1 MEGGQRQRGEDKKS
15 KVANVCG
22 GGEGGQDGRGELN
35 EVWTPG
41 LPTEAGPADS
51 TTEGDLHGNG
61 GEVTVDGED
70 PQRGDDRVAA
80 HQGDRVGWGRED
92 SGTWRGGGGGP
103 PGGGERRGGA

>member
-35 EVWTPG
+35 DSEVWTPG

-51 TTEGDLHGNG
+51 TTEGNLHGNG
-61 GEVTVDGED
+61 GGGSRWMERALRGEMT
-70 PQRGDDRVAA
+70 
-80 HQGDRVGWGRED
+80 GWLHIRAIG
-92 SGTWRGGGGGP
+92 
-103 PGGGERRGGA
+103 

>member
-51 TTEGDLHGNG
+51 TTEGNLHGNG
-61 GEVTVDGED
+61 GG
-70 PQRGDDRVAA
+70 G
-80 HQGDRVGWGRED
+80 HGG
-92 SGTWRGGGGGP
+92 WRGPSEGK
-103 PGGGERRGGA
+103 